1 MEYLSLL
8 EKLREKNVHGRIYAN
23 PSPGC
28 ELLSARLLS
37 GSEPGFLSSCVY
49 LCVSSCL
56 PAPDTG
62 GIFTI
67 FCCGEDADFSIYN
80 DSSFNIT
87 YFGTDISLPDLF
99 NCTMEIL
106 SETQTLAAGMHILIN
121 ALFSGNG
128 LQYLTDTAADLF
140 GNPVCVV
147 DLQNKYL
154 ALSAG
159 IVPNNK
165 ILDEE
170 NASGYVSEAGI
181 HFIQANRINEK
192 VRKSPSAYYCIN
204 PVFQTGMLIDAVQIQ
219 GIETAHIMMLE
230 SMQPFRSYDAD
241 FFHYFSKLVSM
252 ELQKDSA
259 YSRNKGVMYSY
270 FLADLIT
277 HPEKDAADIKERMEL
292 MGYQPKENFYIVAIP
307 PDGHNTSDLKLNV
320 ILEYMKRIFSGSIY
334 VIYEDTIVFLISR
347 DLDQTLSTYEI
358 SQLED
363 FLTANHLKAGISN
376 FYRDLADTSRF
387 FKQAA
392 DSVYLGLKLKDPSPV
407 YYYSDYYLYKL
418 LENFEKEDSK
428 IQFLIHP
435 GLMKLYL
442 HDKEHGT
449 EFMQTLIEYL
459 KQPGQPGKIA
469 AALHVHK
476 NTLLYRLGKI
486 KDITGCA
493 LTNGEDF
500 MNFNISIIIM
510 KYLRML

>member
-1 MEYLSLL
+1 MEYSRLL
-8 EKLREKNVHGRIYAN
+8 EKLKERNYCYQIYGN
-23 PSPGC
+23 RCPDC
-28 ELLSARLLS
+28 ELLSTRLLS
-37 GSEPGFLSSCVY
+37 GSENSFQSSCVY
-49 LCVSSCL
+49 LSESSVL
-56 PAPDTG
+56 PRPDTDSRF
-62 GIFTI
+62 II
-67 FCCGEDADFSIYN
+67 FCCGADTDFSVYEEC
-80 DSSFNIT
+80 SFTVT
-87 YFGTDISLPDLF
+87 YFGADTSLPDLF
-99 NCTMEIL
+99 NCTMEFL
-106 SETQTLAAGMHILIN
+106 SETQALAAGMHILVN

-128 LQYLTDTAADLF
+128 LQYLTDAAADLF

-154 ALSAG
+154 AVSAG
-159 IVPNNK
+159 IIPKNE
-165 ILDEE
+165 ILYEE

-181 HFIQANRINEK
+181 HFIQSNKINEK
-192 VRKSPSAYYCIN
+192 VRKSPSAYYCHN
-204 PVFQTGMLIDAVQIQ
+204 PLFKTGMLIDAVQIQ

-252 ELQKDSA
+252 ELQKNSA

-277 HPEKDAADIKERMEL
+277 HPEKDAADIRERMEL
-292 MGYQPKENFYIVAIP
+292 MGYRPKESFYIAAIP
-307 PDGHNTSDLKLNV
+307 PDGHSTSDLKLNV
-320 ILEYMKRIFSGSIY
+320 ILEHMKRIFSGSIY

-347 DLDQTLSTYEI
+347 DLNQTLSTYEI
-358 SQLED
+358 SQLKD

-387 FKQAA
+387 FRQAV

-442 HDKEHGT
+442 YDKEHGT
-449 EFMQTLIEYL
+449 EFMLTLTAYL
-459 KQPGQPGKIA
+459 EQPGQPGKIA
-469 AALHVHK
+469 EALHVHK
-476 NTLLYRLGKI
+476 NTLLYRMGKI
-486 KDITGCA
+486 KEITGCG
-493 LTNGEDF
+493 LIKGDEF

-510 KYLRML
+510 KYLHML